1 MVPGVASAEGFT
13 RNDLNSA
20 AGDSTRSA
28 HEAIRRETPAAYLFG
43 TLKGLND

>member
-28 HEAIRRETPAAYLFG
+28 HEATRSENPEASLVGALR
-43 TLKGLND
+43 GLND